1 MEGGFEL
8 DLACLA
14 ALLGEIM
21 MSQDV
26 RFRGYWKREQE
37 LVLFYTS
44 SRVELRNSTYP
55 NRLLLVLR
63 YKVNFSFS

>member
-14 ALLGEIM
+14 ALLGELM

-26 RFRGYWKREQE
+26 RFRGFWKRERE
-37 LVLFYTS
+37 PVLFDTG

-55 NRLLLVLR
+55 NRLFSSFGVR
-63 YKVNFSFS
+63 GKFSFS